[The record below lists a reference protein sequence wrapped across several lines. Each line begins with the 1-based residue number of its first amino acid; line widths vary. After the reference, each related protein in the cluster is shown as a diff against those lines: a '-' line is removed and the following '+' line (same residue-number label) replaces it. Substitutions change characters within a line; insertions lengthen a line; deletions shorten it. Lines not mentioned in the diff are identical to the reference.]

1 MVRSD
6 AMQVALLADV
16 HANLDA
22 LEAVL
27 KHAARHGTTET
38 WHVGDLVGYG
48 PDPDAVVER
57 LASIGADCVMG
68 NHDAAAAGLLGTDD
82 FNRLASE
89 AAAWTAEIITPAT
102 REYLR
107 ALPLV
112 TRDGMVTRA
121 HGSLREPLWEYLTTI
136 PAAKAQFAA
145 QQTRLSIVGHTHTP
159 LVIHEE
165 DDGEISA
172 EVPGE
177 ADIVFVRDGR
187 HCINPGG
194 VGQPRDGDPRASY
207 AVLNLAT
214 GTASFYRVAY
224 DIGAVQSR
232 MRAAG
237 LPEPLIDRLARG
249 R

>member
-27 KHAARHGTTET
+27 NHAARHGAVET
-38 WHVGDLVGYG
+38 WHMGDLVGYG

-57 LASIGADCVMG
+57 LKETGAACVMG
-68 NHDAAAAGLLGTDD
+68 NHDAAAAGLLDTDD

-89 AAAWTAEIITPAT
+89 AAAWTSRTIKDST

-107 ALPLV
+107 SLPLV
-112 TRDGMVTRA
+112 SRDGMVSRA
-121 HGSLREPLWEYLTTI
+121 HGTIREPLWEYLTTI

-145 QQTRLSIVGHTHTP
+145 QETRLSIVGHTHLP

-165 DDGEISA
+165 DGGEISA

-177 ADIVFVRDGR
+177 GDIVFVQEGR

-194 VGQPRDGDPRASY
+194 VGQPRDGDPRACY
-207 AVLNLAT
+207 AMLDLST
-214 GTASFYRVAY
+214 GTVSFHRVPY
-224 DIGAVQSR
+224 DIGAVQAR

-237 LPEPLIDRLARG
+237 LPEALIERLARG